1 MQQTGYKVGTKVKF
15 DNGEYEILSFTSD
28 GKSVYLRNLIKF
40 LSQKPVVVM
49 IEELG
54 VIIR

>member
-1 MQQTGYKVGTKVKF
+1 MQPTIYKVGNKVKF

-28 GKSVYLRNLIKF
+28 GESVYLRNTIKF
-40 LSQKPVVVM
+40 LSQKPVLAIV
-49 IEELG
+49 EFLG